1 MIVRQDMAV
10 SSRLD
15 AGPVSDWIADW
26 LSRELPMPL
35 DDIDRNETLDIYGVS
50 SLMIV
55 IMSGELE
62 DLLGRPVDPTVI
74 YDHPTINALA
84 AHFAA
89 QGMEPS

>member
-1 MIVRQDMAV
+1 
-10 SSRLD
+10 
-15 AGPVSDWIADW
+15 
-26 LSRELPMPL
+26 
-35 DDIDRNETLDIYGVS
+35 
-50 SLMIV
+50 MIV

-89 QGMEPS
+89 LGMER